1 MNLIFVRSPYMI
13 SVNETGQTGAKV
25 KLYIW
30 NFGDTEPTIPTY
42 TLSKD
47 IPSTTQLELN
57 FNISNYAREFIDN
70 INPSYPPHSS
80 YISQESNKSSCY
92 VKVKRYKTVSGVD
105 TLLDTNTYTATNGFT
120 KYEDGLNS
128 SLNSNI
134 ISLTDK
140 SKTIYYDRNQEYPY
154 INVFAELNTGQTIK
168 FQWEELDGSY
178 LDDSTQTATT
188 ANLYEINVS
197 VTQDG
202 ADFSPGNLLKI
213 IDVDGITVIDS
224 FKVMPVCEP
233 KYSPVVC
240 SYINRR
246 GGWQF
251 LTFFKAQTNTI
262 STKGSTYRMMPS
274 QLDYNIYQAQTKSF
288 NINGQQSVK
297 LNTGWVDENYS
308 DLITDLLLSETILLD
323 GKPVE
328 LKTTSSDLKTSLKDK
343 MINYEI
349 EFDYAF
355 NLIND
360 VV

>member
-1 MNLIFVRSPYMI
+1 MNLIFVRSPYII

-30 NFGDTEPTIPTY
+30 NNDMSEPTEPTY

-47 IPSTTQLELN
+47 IPSTTQTELN

-70 INPSYPPHSS
+70 IIPVSERTA
-80 YISQESNKSSCY
+80 IDQENYKMLTN
-92 VKVKRYKTVSGVD
+92 VKVERYKTVSGVD
-105 TLLDTNTYTATNGFT
+105 TLLDTTNYIASNGFT
-120 KYEDGLNS
+120 KYEDGLNA
-128 SLNSNI
+128 SLNSDI

-140 SKTIYYDRNQEYPY
+140 SKKIYYNRDKPIPY
-154 INVFAELNTGQTIK
+154 IDVIFNNLVGTNGLLIEWCQLNGTVITDNTFNTTGLFEYTIPIAK
-168 FQWEELDGSY
+168 SDTIFED
-178 LDDSTQTATT
+178 
-188 ANLYEINVS
+188 
-197 VTQDG
+197 
-202 ADFSPGNLLKI
+202 GNLLKI
-213 IDVDGITVIDS
+213 IDNTNELDPIVIDTFTIIS
-224 FKVMPVCEP
+224 ICEP
-233 KYSPVVC
+233 KYTPVVC

-262 STKGSTYRMMPS
+262 NTKGSTYRMMPS
-274 QLDYNIYQAQTKSF
+274 EVNYNVAQAQTKSF
-288 NINGQQSVK
+288 NINGQQSIK

-323 GKPVE
+323 DKPVE
-328 LKTTSSDLKTSLKDK
+328 LKTSSSDLKTSLKDR

-360 VV
+360 VI